1 MGKRIL
7 TGAVDIGGTKIQ
19 VGIVD
24 DQGELLDEK
33 SFPTDCGKRSAA
45 EAMDKIWQILKE
57 QCGRESSGESGFPV
71 RDRWIRRR
79 ERLKIHIRSAAGLA
93 FRQQSIFRPSP
104 AWRRGWKMMPTAL

>member
-33 SFPTDCGKRSAA
+33 
-45 EAMDKIWQILKE
+45 
-57 QCGRESSGESGFPV
+57 
-71 RDRWIRRR
+71 DR
-79 ERLKIHIRSAAGLA
+79 KSVV
-93 FRQQSIFRPSP
+93 
-104 AWRRGWKMMPTAL
+104 

>member
-45 EAMDKIWQILKE
+45 EAMDKIWQILK
-57 QCGRESSGESGFPV
+57 
-71 RDRWIRRR
+71 
-79 ERLKIHIRSAAGLA
+79 
-93 FRQQSIFRPSP
+93 
-104 AWRRGWKMMPTAL
+104 